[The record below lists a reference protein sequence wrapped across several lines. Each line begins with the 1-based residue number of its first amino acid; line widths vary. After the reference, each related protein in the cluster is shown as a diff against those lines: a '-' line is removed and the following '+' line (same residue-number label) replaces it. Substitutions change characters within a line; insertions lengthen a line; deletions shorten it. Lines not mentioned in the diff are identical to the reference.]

1 VRTFT
6 AVVRTTLDPAAAF
19 AAITDW
25 PAHGRHV
32 PFTTVR
38 VTRRTDGVGTTFT
51 GTTGL
56 GRLSFDDPMEVVRWE
71 PPQEDGHGVCTIHKR
86 GVVRGAAHIE
96 VRADGAGARVSWT
109 EGVAFGPR
117 WLDPVVS
124 RLALL
129 PGRVVFGGV
138 ARRILRDA
146 ERARG

>member
-1 VRTFT
+1 M
-6 AVVRTTLDPAAAF
+6 
-19 AAITDW
+19 
-25 PAHGRHV
+25 
-32 PFTTVR
+32 R

-56 GRLSFDDPMEVVRWE
+56 GRLSFDDPMEVVALGAAAGGR
-71 PPQEDGHGVCTIHKR
+71 PRRLHDPKR
-86 GVVRGAAHIE
+86 GVVRGEAHIE
-96 VRADGAGARVSWT
+96 VLADGAGARVSWT

-129 PGRVVFGGV
+129 PGKVVFGGV
-138 ARRILRDA
+138 ARRMLRDA